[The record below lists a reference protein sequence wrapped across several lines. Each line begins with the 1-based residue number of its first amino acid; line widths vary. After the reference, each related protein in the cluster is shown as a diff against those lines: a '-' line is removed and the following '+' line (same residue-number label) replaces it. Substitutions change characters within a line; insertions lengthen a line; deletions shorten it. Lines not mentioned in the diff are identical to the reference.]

1 MYQPVISTRDRKVA
15 GLEILMRC
23 GNKKGNEASPAHFIP
38 LAEQSGMIGELTL
51 QLLEKVREDFAM
63 LSAKGL
69 YLAVNIT
76 SEIVENPG
84 TFRKLLKFTEHA
96 QL

>member
-1 MYQPVISTRDRKVA
+1 
-15 GLEILMRC
+15 MRC
-23 GNKKGNEASPAHFIP
+23 GNKKGNEASPTLFIP

-69 YLAVNIT
+69 YLSVNIT
-76 SEIVENPG
+76 SEIVETPEPFVNY
-84 TFRKLLKFTEHA
+84 
-96 QL
+96 